1 MNINTDRPVLT
12 MRQILI
18 FFAPLGISSSLITI
32 THLIINS
39 TLARSSDP
47 QLIIASYAIAL
58 TLLGLIERPAILL
71 RHTCSALVRD
81 RISFKALSRV
91 ALIMLSSL
99 MLLGLALSYTPL
111 GTWTFLYIF
120 GAEPSMI
127 DDIVDVFRILMFV
140 TLFSGIRC
148 IYHGIIITNFHTK
161 WMTIGV
167 VTRLIV
173 MSLLS
178 YYFIKT
184 GPIHSGQV
192 GAIIFL
198 CGMMIECLVSFVEG
212 RNLLRRMPLKLEG
225 HVIENKKLIFNF
237 YRPLLYSSFVAIAIG
252 PSINFALGK
261 TMNLT
266 LAIASYAIAI
276 NVTQLMNSFFTYIHQ
291 IVLNYHRHDPTI
303 VLRFVMMISL
313 FPAILLSLLNFSPI
327 GTWFLQQIMGI
338 TGPLLLETKQ
348 VLRICLLIALVF
360 PWLDYANGRVMLK
373 GQNEILVRSQIAN
386 LFVVITSLLI
396 MILLSPSWNGMIGA
410 LAISFGFIAEL
421 AVVLYFLRV
430 SSRNQL

>member
-1 MNINTDRPVLT
+1 MNTATDGPTLS

-47 QLIIASYAIAL
+47 ELIIASYAIAL

-81 RISFKALSRV
+81 RISFKALSKV
-91 ALIMLSSL
+91 ALIMLSAL

-111 GTWTFLYIF
+111 GTWTFLYLF
-120 GAEPSMI
+120 GAEPSML
-127 DDIVDVFRILMFV
+127 DDIIDVFRILMFV

-167 VTRLIV
+167 VIRLLV
-173 MSLLS
+173 MSILS

-184 GPIHSGQV
+184 GPIQSGQV

-198 CGMMIECLVSFVEG
+198 SGMMIECLVSFVEG
-212 RNLLRRMPLKLEG
+212 RNLLRKMPLKREG
-225 HVIENKKLIFNF
+225 HAIENKQQIFNF

-252 PSINFALGK
+252 PAINFALGK

-266 LAIASYAIAI
+266 LAIASYSIAM
-276 NVTQLMNSFFTYIHQ
+276 NVTQLMNSFFSYIHQ
-291 IVLNYHRHDPTI
+291 IVLNYHRHDPSI
-303 VLRFVMMISL
+303 VLRFVLIISL
-313 FPAILLSLLNFSPI
+313 FPAILLSLVNFTPI
-327 GTWFLQQIMGI
+327 GAWFLQHIMGI
-338 TGPLLLETKQ
+338 SGPLLIETKQ
-348 VLRICLLIALVF
+348 VLRICLLISLVF
-360 PWLDYANGRVMLK
+360 PWLDYSNGRVMLK
-373 GQNEILVRSQIAN
+373 GQNAILVRSQLAN
-386 LFVVITSLLI
+386 LFVVITSLLLL
-396 MILLSPSWNGMIGA
+396 ILLSPSWNGMIGA
-410 LAISFGFIAEL
+410 LAISLGFIAEL
-421 AVVLYFLRV
+421 SVVLYFLRV
-430 SSRNQL
+430 SGRNQI